1 MQEKGNYDLL
11 VTLLTTSIKAIL
23 LNDGFREAGSSEF
36 NGRMVSWEAG
46 YVVTFLPYG
55 EKRGESIRKYVVD
68 PSIAKSVQSE
78 LVNTSWG
85 SLLELSI
92 DDKKIIGC
100 KVIYDLS
107 NVVPIE

>member
-1 MQEKGNYDLL
+1 M
-11 VTLLTTSIKAIL
+11 VTLLTTTVRAIL
-23 LNDGFREAGSSEF
+23 LNDGFREAGSSEID
-36 NGRMVSWEAG
+36 GRMVNWEAG

-68 PSIAKSVQSE
+68 PSIAKSVQAE
-78 LVNTSWG
+78 LLNTSWG

-92 DDKKIIGC
+92 DGKKIIGC
-100 KVIYDLS
+100 KVLYDLS